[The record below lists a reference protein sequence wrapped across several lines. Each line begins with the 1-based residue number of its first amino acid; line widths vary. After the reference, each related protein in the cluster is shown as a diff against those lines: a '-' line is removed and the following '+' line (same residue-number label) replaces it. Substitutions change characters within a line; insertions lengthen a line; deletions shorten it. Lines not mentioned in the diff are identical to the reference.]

1 MNLAQAQTIRL
12 QVNELHSEL
21 IGEIKEVMRDRER
34 IDFVNEDGDVI
45 ADMADL
51 AIGFWD
57 PEYKIFPNV
66 DAVVN
71 TARGIVIQCD
81 RCGEPYDIDLDSVE
95 LSTSDLANLVCG
107 IYKILER

>member
-34 IDFVNEDGDVI
+34 IDFVNEDGDIIV
-45 ADMADL
+45 DL
-51 AIGFWD
+51 AVGFWD
-57 PEYKIFPNV
+57 PVYKIFPNV
-66 DAVVN
+66 DAIVN
-71 TARGIVIQCD
+71 TAKGIVIQCD
-81 RCGEPYDIDLDSVE
+81 RCGKPHDIDLDSVE

-107 IYKILER
+107 IYKILEK